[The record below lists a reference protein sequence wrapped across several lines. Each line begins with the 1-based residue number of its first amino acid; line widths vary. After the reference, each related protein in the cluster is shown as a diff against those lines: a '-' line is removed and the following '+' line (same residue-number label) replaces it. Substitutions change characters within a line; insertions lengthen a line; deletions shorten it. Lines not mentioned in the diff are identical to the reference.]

1 MKRFFRWTLTF
12 NIFSTSCCI
21 WFIRIINFLVFQ
33 SFFSEFKPK
42 VISIDDEP
50 VKIKNREGEV
60 ILVPGSVKF
69 DTGNDVAT
77 AISRRLLEELGLE
90 PDQSKKI
97 RVTGV
102 GGDMECFRV
111 EISLRI
117 RRRMFKVSALVGA
130 VAGDTDL
137 LIGNDIITELDK
149 LNFSFGQ

>member
-1 MKRFFRWTLTF
+1 M
-12 NIFSTSCCI
+12 
-21 WFIRIINFLVFQ
+21 VFQ

-50 VKIKNREGEV
+50 VKIKNGEGNV

-77 AISRRLLEELGLE
+77 AISHCLLEELGLE

-111 EISLRI
+111 EIALRI
-117 RRRMFKVSALVGA
+117 RRRAFKVSALVGA

-137 LIGNDIITELDK
+137 LIGKDIITELDK

>member
-1 MKRFFRWTLTF
+1 M
-12 NIFSTSCCI
+12 
-21 WFIRIINFLVFQ
+21 
-33 SFFSEFKPK
+33 
-42 VISIDDEP
+42 
-50 VKIKNREGEV
+50 
-60 ILVPGSVKF
+60 PGSVKF

-97 RVTGV
+97 HVTGV

-137 LIGNDIITELDK
+137 LIGNDIITELGN

>member
-1 MKRFFRWTLTF
+1 M
-12 NIFSTSCCI
+12 
-21 WFIRIINFLVFQ
+21 
-33 SFFSEFKPK
+33 
-42 VISIDDEP
+42 
-50 VKIKNREGEV
+50 
-60 ILVPGSVKF
+60 PGSVKF

-137 LIGNDIITELDK
+137 LIGNDIITELGN

>member
-1 MKRFFRWTLTF
+1 M
-12 NIFSTSCCI
+12 
-21 WFIRIINFLVFQ
+21 
-33 SFFSEFKPK
+33 
-42 VISIDDEP
+42 
-50 VKIKNREGEV
+50 
-60 ILVPGSVKF
+60 PGSVKF

>member
-1 MKRFFRWTLTF
+1 M
-12 NIFSTSCCI
+12 
-21 WFIRIINFLVFQ
+21 
-33 SFFSEFKPK
+33 
-42 VISIDDEP
+42 
-50 VKIKNREGEV
+50 
-60 ILVPGSVKF
+60 PGSVKF

-90 PDQSKKI
+90 PDQSKRI